1 MTRRI
6 DRVNG
11 LLRQEISRVLA
22 TELRDPRLSSLV
34 SITHVKTSADL
45 HHAKVYV
52 SVLAEP
58 SVKKTTLQGLKSAAG
73 FIGRTM
79 RGHLTLRNI
88 PQLEFYLDESIEHG
102 AGVLEIIRDVTLG
115 LEDEVRG

>member
-11 LLRQEISRVLA
+11 LLRQEISRVLT

-58 SVKKTTLQGLKSAAG
+58 SVKKTTLEGLKSAAG
-73 FIGRTM
+73 FISRTM
-79 RGHLTLRNI
+79 RERVTLRTI
-88 PQLEFYLDESIEHG
+88 PQLEFYLDESIEQG
-102 AGVLEIIRDVTLG
+102 AEVLKMIRDVAPG
-115 LEDEVRG
+115 LEEEVQG